1 MIDGLTGFVT
11 SESFREAVKIG
22 VTVLG
27 VPLLVVFVAY
37 KQGGLIEQ

>member
-1 MIDGLTGFVT
+1 MIDVLTGFVT

-27 VPLLVVFVAY
+27 GPLMVVFLAY
-37 KQGGLIEQ
+37 QQGGLINQ